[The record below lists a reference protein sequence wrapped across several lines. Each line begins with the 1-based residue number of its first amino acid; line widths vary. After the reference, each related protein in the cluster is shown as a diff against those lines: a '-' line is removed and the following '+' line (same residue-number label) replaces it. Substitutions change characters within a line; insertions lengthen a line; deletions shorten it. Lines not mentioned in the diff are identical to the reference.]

1 MKIIAKI
8 WKTIF
13 MENFIFFRI
22 FILKNEFSRNMVWE
36 RTRIEKERN

>member
-8 WKTIF
+8 WRTTF
-13 MENFIFFRI
+13 MKNFIFFRI
-22 FILKNEFSRNMVWE
+22 FVLENEFSRNMVWE